1 MQHYPLLK
9 SLHIALAFASGLGFA
24 LRGYIRLVLCRP
36 LLHPV
41 LRWGP
46 HLLDTLLL
54 ATGATLWW
62 LLAFSP
68 LAVTWFGIK
77 LILIV
82 VYILLGM
89 AAFRSRQPGPAVLLY
104 LAALGCF
111 FSIAWLALMKPA

>member
-1 MQHYPLLK
+1 MQSYALLK

-24 LRGYIRLVLCRP
+24 LRGYIRLVLRRP
-36 LLHPV
+36 LQHPA

-54 ATGATLWW
+54 ASGATLWW
-62 LLAFSP
+62 LLSFSP
-68 LAVTWFGIK
+68 LTVHWFGYK
-77 LILIV
+77 LLLIV
-82 VYILLGM
+82 VYILLGV

-111 FSIAWLALMKPA
+111 FGIAWLALMKPV